1 MFILQI
7 PVIIH
12 HSPPSS
18 MKHLLYIA
26 SFALLAACQT
36 NSIESNDNT
45 IHVGVFDKNGDSPD
59 CITDAVE
66 ACRID
71 SGISVR
77 VISAADIMG
86 GAADDIDV
94 FLFPGGSGRS
104 ETGSLGLLGQQK
116 IIDLVK
122 GGKGVVGICAG
133 AYILSETPN
142 YPSLAL
148 SGAEAIDIEH
158 DHRGHG
164 LVKFSLTEAGKKIFP
179 ELSDSA
185 IYYSL
190 YYEGP
195 VLVPA
200 TNSKYKYSELAT
212 MQSDVH
218 TVAGTPANMTN
229 NRPFVIVTDVEKGK
243 SVSVVGHPEATQGMR
258 WMIPRLVRL
267 VAGKELISYSANV
280 MRPTIHTK
288 EILFTDSLLAK
299 QDEAFGMLIKS
310 KEEKLAALQA
320 IVDMRAW
327 SAKKYI
333 PQMVR
338 DSSFEVRLLAAKLTV
353 ELERTD
359 AIPDL
364 KAAVT
369 TETNPAQKQQ
379 LQEQLRLLEK
389 LKGKG

>member
-1 MFILQI
+1 
-7 PVIIH
+7 
-12 HSPPSS
+12 

-26 SFALLAACQT
+26 SLALLAACQT

-104 ETGSLGLLGQQK
+104 ETGSLGLMGQQK

-243 SVSVVGHPEATQGMR
+243 SVSIVGHPEATQGMR

-267 VAGKELISYSANV
+267 VAGKELVSYSANV
-280 MRPTIHTK
+280 MRPAIHTK

-359 AIPDL
+359 AISDL
-364 KAAVT
+364 KAAVV

-379 LQEQLRLLEK
+379 LQEQLRLLEMMV
-389 LKGKG
+389 GRR

>member
-1 MFILQI
+1 
-7 PVIIH
+7 
-12 HSPPSS
+12 

-243 SVSVVGHPEATQGMR
+243 SVSIVGHPEATQGMR

-280 MRPTIHTK
+280 MRPAIHTK

-320 IVDMRAW
+320 IVYMRAW

-364 KAAVT
+364 KAAIA
-369 TETNPAQKQQ
+369 TETDTTQKQQ
-379 LQEQLRLLEK
+379 LQEQLRLLEM

>member
-1 MFILQI
+1 MAA
-7 PVIIH
+7 
-12 HSPPSS
+12 
-18 MKHLLYIA
+18 IA
-26 SFALLAACQT
+26 AYAQAKTSFKEDKKAK
-36 NSIESNDNT
+36 T

-59 CITDAVE
+59 CITDALE
-66 ACRID
+66 ALRID
-71 SGISVR
+71 SGIEAR
-77 VISAADIMG
+77 TISAADIIS

-116 IIDLVK
+116 IIDKVK
-122 GGKGVVGICAG
+122 KNGKGVVGICAG
-133 AYILSETPN
+133 AYILSETPG
-142 YPSLAL
+142 YPSLGL
-148 SGAEAIDIEH
+148 SAAQAIDIEH

-164 LVKFSLTEAGKKIFP
+164 LVKFSLTEKGKKIFP
-179 ELSDSA
+179 ELKDSA

-195 VLVPA
+195 VLTPA
-200 TNSKYKYSELAT
+200 KDSKYHYTELAT

-229 NRPFVIVTDVEKGK
+229 NRPFIIIINVEKGK
-243 SVSVVGHPEATQGMR
+243 TASVVGHPEATQGMR
-258 WMIPRLVRL
+258 WMIPRLVRVVANREL
-267 VAGKELISYSANV
+267 VSYKSNV
-280 MRPTIHTK
+280 VRPYIHTK
-288 EILFTDSLLAK
+288 EILFTDELLAK
-299 QDEAFGMLIKS
+299 QDEDFGMLIKR
-310 KEEKLAALQA
+310 KEDKLTAMQQ

-338 DSSFEVRLLAAKLTV
+338 DTSFEVRHLAAKLII

-364 KAAVT
+364 QAAVNV
-369 TETNPAQKQQ
+369 EKDIKKKKLLQKE
-379 LQEQLRLLEK
+379 LILLKEMV
-389 LKGKG
+389 GAVR

>member
-1 MFILQI
+1 
-7 PVIIH
+7 
-12 HSPPSS
+12 
-18 MKHLLYIA
+18 MKLNTKPIDPMKKITLLLVLAVAIA
-26 SFALLAACQT
+26 AFAQAK
-36 NSIESNDNT
+36 NSIKATGKART

-59 CITDAVE
+59 CITDALE
-66 ACRID
+66 ALRID
-71 SGISVR
+71 SGIEAR
-77 VISAADIMG
+77 TISAADIMG

-116 IIDLVK
+116 IIDKVK
-122 GGKGVVGICAG
+122 KEGKGVVGICAG
-133 AYILSETPN
+133 AYILSETPG
-142 YPSLAL
+142 YPSLGL
-148 SGAEAIDIEH
+148 SAAQAIDIEH

-164 LVKFSLTEAGKKIFP
+164 LVKFSLTEEGKKIFP
-179 ELSDSA
+179 ELKDSA

-195 VLVPA
+195 VLTPA
-200 TNSKYKYSELAT
+200 KGSKYSYTELAT

-229 NRPFVIVTDVEKGK
+229 NRPFIIITNVEKGK
-243 SVSVVGHPEATQGMR
+243 TASVVGHPEATQGMR
-258 WMIPRLVRL
+258 WMIPRLVRV
-267 VAGKELISYSANV
+267 VAGKKLVSYNNNV
-280 MRPTIHTK
+280 VRPYIHTK
-288 EILFTDSLLAK
+288 EILFTDDLLAK
-299 QDEAFGMLIKS
+299 QDNAFDMLIKS
-310 KEEKLAALQA
+310 KDEKLTALQQ

-338 DSSFEVRLLAAKLTV
+338 DTSFEVRHLAAKLTV

-364 KAAVT
+364 EATVANEKDAK
-369 TETNPAQKQQ
+369 QK
-379 LQEQLRLLEK
+379 ELLEK
-389 LKGKG
+389 EIILLKALVGAVK

>member
-1 MFILQI
+1 
-7 PVIIH
+7 
-12 HSPPSS
+12 

-45 IHVGVFDKNGDSPD
+45 LHVGVFDKNGDSPD

-243 SVSVVGHPEATQGMR
+243 SVSIVGHPEATQGMR

-280 MRPTIHTK
+280 MRPAIHTK

-299 QDEAFGMLIKS
+299 QDEAFGMLINS

-338 DSSFEVRLLAAKLTV
+338 DSNFEVRLLAAKLTV

-364 KAAVT
+364 QAAVT

-379 LQEQLRLLEK
+379 LQEQLRLLEM

>member
-1 MFILQI
+1 
-7 PVIIH
+7 
-12 HSPPSS
+12 

-36 NSIESNDNT
+36 NSIESNDST

-243 SVSVVGHPEATQGMR
+243 SVSIVGHPEATQGMR

-379 LQEQLRLLEK
+379 LQEQLRLLEM

>member
-1 MFILQI
+1 
-7 PVIIH
+7 
-12 HSPPSS
+12 

-280 MRPTIHTK
+280 MRPAIHTK

-333 PQMVR
+333 PQMMR

-369 TETNPAQKQQ
+369 TEANPAQKQQ
-379 LQEQLRLLEK
+379 LQEQLRLLEM

>member
-1 MFILQI
+1 
-7 PVIIH
+7 
-12 HSPPSS
+12 

-26 SFALLAACQT
+26 SLALLAACQ
-36 NSIESNDNT
+36 SNAIDKDSGT

-122 GGKGVVGICAG
+122 AGKGVVGICAG

-164 LVKFSLTEAGKKIFP
+164 LVKFSLTEAGKRIFP
-179 ELSDSA
+179 ELSNSA
-185 IYYSL
+185 ICYSL

-195 VLVPA
+195 VLIPA
-200 TNSKYKYSELAT
+200 ASSKYKYSELAT

-243 SVSVVGHPEATQGMR
+243 SASVVGHPEATQGMR

-267 VAGKELISYSANV
+267 VAGKELVAYKSNV
-280 MRPTIHTK
+280 VRPAIHTK

-369 TETNPAQKQQ
+369 AETNPAQKQQ
-379 LQEQLRLLEK
+379 LQEQLMLLE
-389 LKGKG
+389 LMVGKR